1 MTHNVAGRLR
11 VLLPSGTPQGRQ
23 IWRGDCASTFSKLL
37 CGARD
42 CLASAAHGI
51 DHACPLRPVPA
62 DPDMGVGAHHWGR
75 KIDKPGYTVQLI
87 PPADVK
93 LSLKLQKGDTPN
105 AEAMREA
112 AQRRSMRFLAVKDEE
127 QQANGIVFRVQD
139 AMMRQCTPCITALRR
154 HLTEYGWAVPKG
166 TMHVPA
172 LIGRVE
178 DPNCSL
184 PESAHPMTSNALCP
198 TSYHCDPPAVA
209 TGSSGA
215 RKLGLEKP
223 DPPEAT
229 VTVWAARTHLLKLS
243 AALGLL
249 LVLPGAGDHTRT
261 SAMITTTAEQTLRGW
276 GMSLAWEANVIY
288 GSPLDSAQIQDPVEQ
303 SRYMDLLFGDPAL
316 GSGLGLNVARYNIG
330 GGDNPDRSRCTR
342 SPPEVQPGAQMEGFL
357 TGPDGG
363 YDWSRD
369 ASQRRMLHEAQARGA
384 SVFEA
389 FSNSAPWWMTV
400 SGCASGAERSGE
412 DNLQAD
418 AVPAFTSYLA
428 TVAEHFRRTEGI
440 AFASISPVNEPD
452 GTWWVLGNRQEG
464 SSASLPI
471 QEAVITTL
479 ARDVAGTGVMVSGTE
494 ANNLDAMTGCLA
506 QMDAASLAA
515 LGQVNVHQY
524 GGNDAG
530 ALRRRVAAL
539 DKPLW
544 ASEIGCCFSHDHPEI
559 WGALR
564 MATAIRRALREL
576 GAEVWC
582 FWQPDWGII
591 DAEGGHP
598 RLLRQFYAIA
608 QYTRFIRPGF
618 TVLSSQGDNTL
629 ATLSPDGRRL
639 VLVATNE
646 QDDNATEDIDLTQ
659 FHRPGAAVAVYR
671 TTADPSVNLAPEAG
685 RVNDADHFID
695 DQPGS
700 SVNTYVIEGEPI
712 ATERRSRNRS
722 GIVK

>member
-1 MTHNVAGRLR
+1 MIGLDDAKHVFQAFGVDASGRVITRRKIIRGTLIELVAAQPRCVMALEAFG
-11 VLLPSGTPQGRQ
+11 
-23 IWRGDCASTFSKLL
+23 
-37 CGARD
+37 
-42 CLASAAHGI
+42 
-51 DHACPLRPVPA
+51 
-62 DPDMGVGAHHWGR
+62 GAHYWGR
-75 KIDKPGYTVQLI
+75 KIGKPGYTVRLI

-93 LSLKLQKGDTPN
+93 ASSKLPKNEAAD
-105 AEAMREA
+105 AEAICEA
-112 AQRRSMRFLAVKDEE
+112 AQRRSMQLVAVKDEG
-127 QQANGIVFRVQD
+127 QQANGIVVRAQD
-139 AMMRQCTPCITALRR
+139 AMVRQRTRCITALCW
-154 HLTEYGWAVPKG
+154 HLTEYDWAGRNG
-166 TMHVPA
+166 TTHVPA
-172 LIGRVE
+172 LIGWVE

-184 PESAHPMTSNALCP
+184 PECARPTTLNALCP
-198 TSYHCDPPAVA
+198 TNHRGGPPTFA
-209 TGSSGA
+209 TESSGA
-215 RKLGLEKP
+215 RKLGVEKP
-223 DPPEAT
+223 DPHETT
-229 VTVWAARTHLLKLS
+229 VTVWAARTHLVKLS

-261 SAMITTTAEQTLRGW
+261 SAIIITTAEQTLRGW

-288 GSPLDSAQIQDPVEQ
+288 GSPLDTAQIQDPAEQ

-316 GSGLGLNVARYNIG
+316 GPGLGLNVARYNIG

-384 SVFEA
+384 TVFEA

-400 SGCASGAERSGE
+400 SGCVSGAERSGE
-412 DNLQAD
+412 DNLRAD
-418 AVPAFTSYLA
+418 AVPAFTAYLA
-428 TVAEHFRRTEGI
+428 TVAEHFRSKEGI

-464 SSASLPI
+464 SFVSLPI
-471 QEAVITTL
+471 QEAVITAL
-479 ARDVAGTGVMVSGTE
+479 ARDVAGTGIMVSGTE
-494 ANNLDAMTGCLA
+494 ANNLDAMTGYLA

-524 GGNDAG
+524 GGNDPG

-539 DKPLW
+539 GKPLW
-544 ASEIGCCFSHDHPEI
+544 ASEVGCCFSRDHPEI

-591 DAEGGHP
+591 DAASGHP

-618 TVLSSQGDNTL
+618 TVLASEGDDTL
-629 ATLSPDGRRL
+629 AALSPDGRKL

-646 QDDNATEDIDLTQ
+646 QDQNAIADFDLTQ
-659 FHRPGAAVAVYR
+659 FHTSGAAVAVYR
-671 TTADPSVNLAPEAG
+671 TTADPSVTLASDTG
-685 RVNDADHFID
+685 RVNDAGHLID
-695 DQPGS
+695 RQPGS

-712 ATERRSRNRS
+712 ATERRSRDRS
-722 GIVK
+722 RAIK